1 MTSPSW
7 SLVRGLNPTPP
18 EARNWLKQELHGSD
32 YQSPW
37 LDSLSRW
44 ITDQLGKLLDGAS
57 HLAGLS
63 PAITALIALVVIAL
77 LAWILPKVRRER
89 VVTGS
94 DGVVLEDVTITARL
108 YRSMAAQAIRD
119 GRYDD
124 AVLDRFRAIAKDMSD
139 RRVLN
144 DAPGR
149 TAHEVSVTLASPFP
163 DHADRLARA
172 ADLFDSVRYGH
183 RHASAHQAGQIQDL
197 DAKLVTTRPIFL
209 TASVVE
215 PPL

>member
-89 VVTGS
+89 VVAGS

-108 YRSMAAQAIRD
+108 YRSMATQAIRD

-139 RRVLN
+139 RRMLD
-144 DAPGR
+144 DAPSC
-149 TAHEVSVTLASPFP
+149 TAHEVSMALASNFP
-163 DHADRLARA
+163 EQADRLARA

-183 RHASAHQAGQIQDL
+183 RRTGAYQAGQIQAL
-197 DAKLVTTRPIFL
+197 DTELVTVRPL
-209 TASVVE
+209 PMTSVEELPV
-215 PPL
+215 

>member
-1 MTSPSW
+1 
-7 SLVRGLNPTPP
+7 
-18 EARNWLKQELHGSD
+18 
-32 YQSPW
+32 
-37 LDSLSRW
+37 LSRW

-63 PAITALIALVVIAL
+63 AGITALIALVVIAL

-89 VVTGS
+89 VVAGS
-94 DGVVLEDVTITARL
+94 DGVVLDDVTITARL

-197 DAKLVTTRPIFL
+197 DAELVTTRPIFL

-215 PPL
+215 PPV

>member
-89 VVTGS
+89 VVAGS
-94 DGVVLEDVTITARL
+94 DGVVLDDVTITARL

-139 RRVLN
+139 RRMLD
-144 DAPGR
+144 DAPSC
-149 TAHEVSVTLASPFP
+149 TAHEVSMALASNFP
-163 DHADRLARA
+163 EQADRLARA

-183 RHASAHQAGQIQDL
+183 RRTGAYQAGQIQAL
-197 DAKLVTTRPIFL
+197 DTELVTVRPL
-209 TASVVE
+209 PMTSVEELPV
-215 PPL
+215 